1 MMYRNFLFYLAISAI
16 LVVGCSKGGG
26 GSGSGANSSGD
37 VIVSN
42 QQPDAIKVK
51 QTTYMYLVNR
61 NTSKVTKCLVDQNDG
76 SISDCVDTG
85 SKFQDPIGISVYN
98 NFAYVVNNKS
108 ASNSG
113 TVTVC
118 QINKLNGVLTDCL
131 ETPVGTT
138 FADAH
143 GPTAKNGYLYIA
155 HYGPGGVTKC
165 AINSTSGTLSGCA
178 KVADKSG
185 SIVIKFSNKYSYTTN
200 FNNNTINK
208 CEVNMDDGS
217 MSKCSLVSINFNKPN
232 GIFISGSNAY
242 IASAGDN
249 KIYKC
254 NIKSD
259 GDFDGCGVTAY
270 DKNQALYSMSPISI
284 NIINNNAY
292 ITSVSSNKLTICQ
305 VNNSNFESCNQVTDP
320 LFANLDGTS
329 SYTITSSENLLAATY
344 ITARDLNKVFLCN
357 IDLGTSALSNC
368 RESGSNF
375 AKPTTAIIKD
385 NFIFVGSG
393 DGSGNITKCN
403 VNKDGLLSGCVKMAT
418 DSKFNAVHDL
428 KIYKNR
434 LYFASY
440 GQSKIGKCDYDSTN
454 GNISKC
460 VETGDN
466 ISYPAAI
473 EFKDAKVYITMT
485 GDNGVYPNRVSICD
499 VDNSQQGIINKCVK
513 SEDFQPGGKRPSM
526 IDIITTPNNSYI
538 YIPNEQDYVVR
549 CAIGNNGQLVDCR
562 DAQAGIKNPFIT
574 RYFNNKLFVL
584 TRQNDTVYAC
594 NIDSSNGLIT
604 ECNVS
609 AKNVTGSSSNPILH
623 GITVGLFN
631 K

>member
-217 MSKCSLVSINFNKPN
+217 DPN
-232 GIFISGSNAY
+232 PHF
-242 IASAGDN
+242 
-249 KIYKC
+249 
-254 NIKSD
+254 
-259 GDFDGCGVTAY
+259 
-270 DKNQALYSMSPISI
+270 
-284 NIINNNAY
+284 
-292 ITSVSSNKLTICQ
+292 KLTL
-305 VNNSNFESCNQVTDP
+305 FHHEKESQW
-320 LFANLDGTS
+320 
-329 SYTITSSENLLAATY
+329 
-344 ITARDLNKVFLCN
+344 
-357 IDLGTSALSNC
+357 
-368 RESGSNF
+368 
-375 AKPTTAIIKD
+375 
-385 NFIFVGSG
+385 
-393 DGSGNITKCN
+393 
-403 VNKDGLLSGCVKMAT
+403 
-418 DSKFNAVHDL
+418 
-428 KIYKNR
+428 
-434 LYFASY
+434 
-440 GQSKIGKCDYDSTN
+440 
-454 GNISKC
+454 
-460 VETGDN
+460 
-466 ISYPAAI
+466 
-473 EFKDAKVYITMT
+473 
-485 GDNGVYPNRVSICD
+485 
-499 VDNSQQGIINKCVK
+499 IN
-513 SEDFQPGGKRPSM
+513 
-526 IDIITTPNNSYI
+526 
-538 YIPNEQDYVVR
+538 
-549 CAIGNNGQLVDCR
+549 
-562 DAQAGIKNPFIT
+562 
-574 RYFNNKLFVL
+574 
-584 TRQNDTVYAC
+584 
-594 NIDSSNGLIT
+594 
-604 ECNVS
+604 
-609 AKNVTGSSSNPILH
+609 
-623 GITVGLFN
+623 
-631 K
+631 